1 MALREVALAGDHA
14 KHDSEAEAWSHRQ
27 IEACTRAGDPIF
39 IANGKYGVGKM
50 AAAQGHHAEALKWG
64 REALAEFEAVGFAV
78 GPYSARLVI
87 AESLIAT
94 NQQLDQAQAMLDD
107 TLQYYREQKS
117 DLANAETEGL
127 LARLA
132 EKRGDL
138 PAALPHTKQ
147 VIRISQAAEVVSRE
161 RRLAYLQVQF
171 DTPLNEQLT
180 ALLVAE
186 QRVAALPVTA
196 PNRWPLPLAVRS
208 VSLSPTAFL
217 TAA

>member
-1 MALREVALAGDHA
+1 M
-14 KHDSEAEAWSHRQ
+14 S
-27 IEACTRAGDPIF
+27 
-39 IANGKYGVGKM
+39 
-50 AAAQGHHAEALKWG
+50 
-64 REALAEFEAVGFAV
+64 VGFAV
-78 GPYSARLVI
+78 GSYSARLVI

-138 PAALPHTKQ
+138 AAALSHTKQ

-161 RRLAYLQVQF
+161 RRLAYL
-171 DTPLNEQLT
+171 DRKSTRLN
-180 ALLVAE
+180 
-186 QRVAALPVTA
+186 
-196 PNRWPLPLAVRS
+196 S
-208 VSLSPTAFL
+208 SH
-217 TAA
+217 

>member
-1 MALREVALAGDHA
+1 
-14 KHDSEAEAWSHRQ
+14 
-27 IEACTRAGDPIF
+27 
-39 IANGKYGVGKM
+39 M

-78 GPYSARLVI
+78 GSYSARLVI

-138 PAALPHTKQ
+138 AAALSHTKQ
-147 VIRISQAAEVVSRE
+147 RSEEHTSE
-161 RRLAYLQVQF
+161 LQ
-171 DTPLNEQLT
+171 TLMRNSY
-180 ALLVAE
+180 
-186 QRVAALPVTA
+186 
-196 PNRWPLPLAVRS
+196 AVFC
-208 VSLSPTAFL
+208 LK
-217 TAA
+217 